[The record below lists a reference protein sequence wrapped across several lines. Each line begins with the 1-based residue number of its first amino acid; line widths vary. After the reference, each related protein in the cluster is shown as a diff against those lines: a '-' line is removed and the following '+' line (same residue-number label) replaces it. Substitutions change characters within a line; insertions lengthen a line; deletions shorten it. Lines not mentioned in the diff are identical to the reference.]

1 MGETKNELEDY
12 RAEIDGID
20 RQMMALFEARMDVA
34 KKIGA
39 YKAARGLAVFD
50 GAREQKVVEAR
61 TALLKNKEYEKAARQ
76 FLEGVMAVSRSLQ
89 AELMPKSEEAP
100 KKTLACYMG
109 VPGSYGEEAARTLFG
124 NDVANTERF
133 EEVFLRVKR
142 GQSEFGVVPV
152 ENSST
157 GSIDEVYELLV
168 AHDLWITGEVNI
180 AANHCLLGVSGARLD
195 DISEVYSH
203 QQGLL
208 QSKAFLKQYPWRQVP
223 FYNTAG
229 AAKFVSECGQKS
241 KAAIASR
248 RAAQL
253 YGLSVLA
260 ENVNFGKQNQTRFIA
275 ISKAENKKGGNKN
288 SVVFSLKHNA
298 GALYG
303 ALSVFDRLGLN
314 LLKIQSMP
322 IVDRLG
328 EYIFFVDFSGTLKEA
343 QNALDALE
351 AKTVSLRFLGNYDSS
366 AT

>member
-1 MGETKNELEDY
+1 
-12 RAEIDGID
+12 
-20 RQMMALFEARMDVA
+20 MA
-34 KKIGA
+34 I
-39 YKAARGLAVFD
+39 
-50 GAREQKVVEAR
+50 
-61 TALLKNKEYEKAARQ
+61 
-76 FLEGVMAVSRSLQ
+76 SRSLQ
-89 AELMPKSEEAP
+89 AELSPKTDEAP

-109 VPGSYGEEAARTLFG
+109 VPGSYGEAAARTLFG
-124 NDVANTERF
+124 GDVANTERF
-133 EEVFLRVKR
+133 EDVFSRVR
-142 GQSEFGVVPV
+142 GGQSEFGVVPV

-180 AANHCLLGVSGARLD
+180 TANHCLLGVPGAKLC

-208 QSKAFLKQYPWRQVP
+208 QSKAFLKQHPWRQVP

-248 RAAQL
+248 RAAEI

-298 GALYG
+298 GALYS
-303 ALSVFDRLGLN
+303 ALSVFDEMGLN

-322 IVDRLG
+322 IVDKLG
-328 EYIFFVDFSGTLKEA
+328 EYIFFVDFSGTLVHA
-343 QNALDALE
+343 QNALAAL
-351 AKTVSLRFLGNYDSS
+351 APKTVSLRFLGNYDSS